1 MITTENG
8 AKTNIDQLVE
18 KILRIMQEEEL
29 NPEEKDDLIVLLSER
44 VSEEFLLS
52 WLLWDSHEFCVD
64 PVAFY
69 VRMF

>member
-52 WLLWDSHEFCVD
+52 
-64 PVAFY
+64 
-69 VRMF
+69 